1 MSRTRLYGLGLVGAI
16 LIAGGAWAFRRL
28 LTGLPDIHRL
38 EEYTPSLTT
47 RVFDSAGELVSE
59 LSIEKRALLI
69 LSKIPVDLQ
78 NAVIAVEDDNFF
90 KHWGV
95 SPRGILRSAVA
106 NFLAGGVVQGGST
119 ITQQLSKQIFLTR
132 ERTIVRKVKEILLS
146 IQIERNFS
154 KPEIFQHY
162 LNQVYFGEAPTG
174 CGRGALYF
182 GKEVFTLADAL
193 AGLVRAP
200 RAILRSTTRPGAA
213 AAGRAGTWP
222 RVHDQFKERKRPTL
236 LIPLVKPVQMDG
248 PLFRRACPV
257 PLGAQVRLSNPVEG
271 DSRYTPPSTCPC
283 KNRRGWMEKGLAAL
297 TRRLQVGEETREDPD
312 PGPVPWM
319 FPLPPPRFRGFP
331 DPGRGRRPV

>member
-162 LNQVYFGEAPTG
+162 LNQVYFGE
-174 CGRGALYF
+174 GAYGVQAAARIYF
-182 GKEVFTLADAL
+182 GKEVFTLADCALL

-200 RAILRSTTRPGAA
+200 RGYSPFNHPARARRRRRSRLGA
-213 AAGRAGTWP
+213 WP
-222 RVHDQFKERKRPTL
+222 RSP
-236 LIPLVKPVQMDG
+236 
-248 PLFRRACPV
+248 
-257 PLGAQVRLSNPVEG
+257 
-271 DSRYTPPSTCPC
+271 
-283 KNRRGWMEKGLAAL
+283 
-297 TRRLQVGEETREDPD
+297 
-312 PGPVPWM
+312 
-319 FPLPPPRFRGFP
+319 
-331 DPGRGRRPV
+331 